1 MEIAKYIGQFLLKNK
16 YCYIPGLGNL
26 ELKKKPA
33 FHDGAVLNAP
43 GYEVA
48 ITPGG
53 SIDDT
58 LANFIATSEQISI
71 SKASNALRDFST
83 QAKAEL
89 LSGKDVIIPS
99 LGKFTEQGG
108 ALKFI
113 TDPTLQYTPP
123 AIPTIR
129 SAAQPM
135 ENMRPKQQHD
145 EKLPPVKQA
154 QQQAPIQQ
162 QTINDYPPY
171 PEPAKPQV
179 NWGKIA
185 IVGGL
190 AILVVAIVIFAIRYI
205 APAEDV
211 AVAPAPV
218 VDTTVVVA
226 PPPPPADTNMVI
238 DADGMAS
245 FKILLQE
252 FNNMAAAEKK
262 MKRLQSYGHNVSI
275 IMRDSTNY
283 SLVLPYT
290 APVADT
296 THVLDSIRGLLN
308 PKGVSVYR

>member
-26 ELKKKPA
+26 ELKKKPS
-33 FHDGAVLNAP
+33 FHDGAALNAP

-48 ITPGG
+48 ITSGG
-53 SIDDT
+53 SIDDS

-71 SKASNALRDFST
+71 SKASNALRDFAT

-108 ALKFI
+108 SIKFI

-154 QQQAPIQQ
+154 QQQVLQQ
-162 QTINDYPPY
+162 PVNDYPPY

-190 AILVVAIVIFAIRYI
+190 AVAVIAIVIFAIRYMT
-205 APAEDV
+205 PTEEV
-211 AVAPAPV
+211 AVVPAPV
-218 VDTTVVVA
+218 VDTTAVVAA
-226 PPPPPADTNMVI
+226 PPPPPADTNMVVG
-238 DADGMAS
+238 ADGMAS
-245 FKILLQE
+245 FKILIQQ
-252 FNNMAAAEKK
+252 FDNQAAADKK
-262 MKRLQSYGHNVSI
+262 MKRLQSFGHNVSI
-275 IMRDSTNY
+275 IMSDSSTYNI
-283 SLVLPYT
+283 VLPFT
-290 APVADT
+290 WPVADT
-296 THVLDSIRGLLN
+296 THALDSIRALLN